1 MVARKIDAMYERFGI
16 ASGLCG
22 NCPHFRT
29 FQYVKTYFKCAAY
42 GITPSEATDWRKSYP
57 ACGLITQELPDRM
70 PVIDE
75 IRYIREPEEIQC
87 EGQIGMEELL
97 NEPV

>member
-1 MVARKIDAMYERFGI
+1 MIARKIDAMYERFGI

-22 NCPHFRT
+22 NCPHFR
-29 FQYVKTYFKCAAY
+29 VEHWDKDYFKCAAY
-42 GITPSEATDWRKSYP
+42 GISRSEATDWRKNYT
-57 ACGLITQELPDRM
+57 ACGLIDKPLPDRM
-70 PVIDE
+70 PVIDD

-97 NEPV
+97 NESV